1 MEGVN
6 LASHEM
12 LNAVVSMCPHLKTV
26 EFTLLPVNPGDT
38 IIASD
43 EHLQTL
49 LSNKFTEVFLSTLS
63 VLSLSDIHKKSIR
76 LGG

>member
-6 LASHEM
+6 LASQEM
-12 LNAVVSMCPHLKTV
+12 VNAIVSMCPHLKTV

-43 EHLQTL
+43 EQLQAL
-49 LSNKFTEVFLSTLS
+49 LSNRFTEVFSSSSYCITFYIYL
-63 VLSLSDIHKKSIR
+63 
-76 LGG
+76 